1 VRLCGHIGCEAT
13 ATVWWKGP
21 LCGYHADQR
30 YGRVPMYV
38 GQLEMSRRHR
48 SGGNGGARGPSSEG
62 PRPRRLGVDGFP
74 SSPPAA
80 TSFDTEPDWLD
91 AEFVALLEADV

>member
-1 VRLCGHIGCEAT
+1 VRICQGLLCDNAADLYWH
-13 ATVWWKGP
+13 GP
-21 LCGYHADQR
+21 WCAKCADR
-30 YGRVPMYV
+30 LFGRVPMFM